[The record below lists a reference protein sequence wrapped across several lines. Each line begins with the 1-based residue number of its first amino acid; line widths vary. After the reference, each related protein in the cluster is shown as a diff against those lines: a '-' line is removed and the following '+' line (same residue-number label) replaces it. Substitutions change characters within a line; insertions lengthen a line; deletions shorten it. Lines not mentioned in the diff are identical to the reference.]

1 MTEDNYLQKD
11 GFSIHGALKLNMI
24 NDAETEAKR
33 KEKKTKTPVVRVKR
47 EPQPIEPREK
57 SKRVRKPNSML
68 KGFVE
73 TDENG
78 VVTKELGGSIIGGKM
93 YFFKE

>member
-1 MTEDNYLQKD
+1 
-11 GFSIHGALKLNMI
+11 MI
-24 NDAETEAKR
+24 NDEETEQRRPKP
-33 KEKKTKTPVVRVKR
+33 KPKTPVVRIKR
-47 EPQPIEPREK
+47 EPQPIEPRQK
-57 SKRVRKPNSML
+57 STRIRKPNTML

-78 VVTKELGGSIIGGKM
+78 VITKVLGGSIIGGKM